1 MPLVSIVLPA
11 FNAAQT
17 IRCSIQSVLAQ
28 RFTDWEL
35 LIVNDCSTDHT
46 ATLCSELAVVDSR
59 ISLLSTPANGGVARA
74 RNLGIEASRGRY
86 IAFLDSDDQWLPD
99 KLSTQFAD
107 SSATPPF
114 SYMGY
119 RHGTINAQDGKW
131 IIPPATASYQTLLAG
146 NPIGTLTV
154 ALARDLLG
162 DFRFPVRGHEDFAL
176 WLTLLKQ
183 VPCAIRAGG
192 ERPYAVYTKNASSL
206 SATKWRALHW
216 VWKIYR
222 EQEHF
227 SALRAARHTAA
238 HALRGIEKHY
248 L

>member
-1 MPLVSIVLPA
+1 MPFVSIVMPA
-11 FNAAQT
+11 FNATQT
-17 IRCSIQSVLAQ
+17 ILSSIQSVLAQ
-28 RFTDWEL
+28 SFTDWEL

-46 ATLCSELAVVDSR
+46 ATLCTNVSAADSR
-59 ISLLSTPANGGVARA
+59 ISLLSTPTNGGVARA
-74 RNLGIEASRGRY
+74 RNLGIEASCGRY

-107 SSATPPF
+107 EASTPLF

-119 RHGTINAQDGKW
+119 RHATIKPQDGKW

-154 ALARDLLG
+154 GLCRDLLAN
-162 DFRFPVRGHEDFAL
+162 FRFPVRGHEDFAL

-183 VPCAIRAGG
+183 VPCAIRAGDQ
-192 ERPYAVYTKNASSL
+192 RPYAVYKKNVGSL
-206 SATKWRALHW
+206 SADKWRALHW

-227 SALRAARHTAA
+227 SPLRAARHTAA
-238 HALRGIEKHY
+238 HALSGIGKHY